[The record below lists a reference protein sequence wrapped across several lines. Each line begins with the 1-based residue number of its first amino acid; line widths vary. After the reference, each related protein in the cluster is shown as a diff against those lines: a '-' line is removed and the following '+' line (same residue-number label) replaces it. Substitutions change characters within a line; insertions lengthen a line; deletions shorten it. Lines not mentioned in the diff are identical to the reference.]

1 MNVINNKVVY
11 VWYNV
16 DTDYIF
22 YVGEGTE
29 KRANETKIGRR
40 NKLFVDYIKTG
51 FLFDFSLY
59 GFKRTTITV
68 ASFYYFQPVS
78 SFVYSIY

>member
-1 MNVINNKVVY
+1 MIQ
-11 VWYNV
+11 
-16 DTDYIF
+16 
-22 YVGEGTE
+22 
-29 KRANETKIGRR
+29 
-40 NKLFVDYIKTG
+40 FVDYIKTG